1 MIRTQLLLWLVV
13 LGWAGEAGAA
23 IELTLKHGH
32 VTRDTVFVREDAGE
46 TEIEVTARNY
56 AGDQVETV
64 EKDTYMN
71 LGIESPKECKS
82 RLNIRYR
89 ITLPT
94 LIIPA
99 GESVATGTI
108 IFIPIDDKL
117 KGNDEHDEGEEG
129 CDDPPTDSANES
141 DGDDLV
147 LRITGNAGALTV
159 AAGPHIY
166 LVDDDKAST
175 KIALSVSQSSLSKE
189 AGATDIVVTAELNGK
204 EQTTPLTFNLG
215 IKNKPN
221 HAVRDV
227 DYTATNLGRITIPK
241 NKASGQTTITIIP
254 KNQGTGIIQLEGRRD
269 PNAALDEV
277 PLNVI
282 DLDGKSDT
290 NNTHQ
295 RGDRITIHH
304 CQIEL
309 TDPPAAAIKGLTATP
324 SVIREDQGPT
334 NIALTVELQDTLVAD
349 AKVSF
354 TFAAN
359 VDDVSDND
367 ALNALL
373 SDAEPAVRDVH
384 YTATI
389 GSLTIRQ
396 GETVGT
402 TTLTLTPTDNER
414 ENSAKAFKLKAAI
427 GTALMLT
434 AIKITDDETTSE
446 NITLEVSHN
455 ELREDAGETDIT
467 VTATLDGKALA
478 KDITVV
484 LVLDASEA
492 ATATHDI
499 DYTAL
504 MRSVPIPA
512 GQAQGVQTISI
523 TPKDDGIEDKDE
535 TIILK
540 ALKNPKNDDKKEI
553 AVSTATITLK
563 DTGARAAANPTGDTT
578 PAFIENQPDISAT
591 VGKEMRPL
599 ELPPATGDG
608 DLTYSVSN
616 TLPDGLSFD
625 RATRTIEGT
634 PTAVGTA
641 TIIYTVL
648 DGDEAQPESAVM
660 LFKIAVV
667 EAPPPLVAVAS
678 VASTHSSLR
687 EDGGT
692 TEITLTA
699 ILAAPAPAAETVR
712 FAIVAPTQGP
722 AVVRDV
728 DYSAVLTGSVP
739 IATGATQ
746 ATTTLRLTPFDN
758 DEVAGDTFFGV
769 QATASGGSAQ
779 TDIKI
784 TDDETASTSI
794 ALSVN
799 PHTLHEDAEQTEIT
813 ITATLDGKALAQ
825 DATVKLSIDP
835 ASTAQRDLD
844 YSALFNPTLV
854 IPAASIAGA
863 VSIFIDP
870 VTDSEDEG
878 NETIVLNSAIDG
890 LAGGS
895 ATITLTEAEIPS
907 LASAKGVSPPP
918 AFESHNYPNPF
929 NSVTT
934 IQYALPT
941 ATDVELT
948 VYNVVGQAVRT
959 LVAEHQRT
967 GHYAVEWDATDASG
981 RSVSA
986 GIYFYCLRADGQ
998 LLAVEKMLLLK

>member
-1 MIRTQLLLWLVV
+1 MT
-13 LGWAGEAGAA
+13 
-23 IELTLKHGH
+23 
-32 VTRDTVFVREDAGE
+32 
-46 TEIEVTARNY
+46 
-56 AGDQVETV
+56 
-64 EKDTYMN
+64 
-71 LGIESPKECKS
+71 S

-99 GESVATGTI
+99 GESAATETI
-108 IFIPIDDKL
+108 TFIPIDDEL
-117 KGNDEHDEGEEG
+117 KGNDEHDEGEG
-129 CDDPPTDSANES
+129 GDACDDPTKDNTST

-147 LRITGNAGALTV
+147 LQITGNAGTHPV
-159 AAGPHIY
+159 TTKPHIY

-204 EQTTPLTFNLG
+204 ELTTPLTFNLG
-215 IKNKPN
+215 IETASN

-227 DYTATNLGRITIPK
+227 DYTATSLGRITIPK

-254 KNQGTGIIQLEGRRD
+254 KNQGTGIIQLEGRPN
-269 PNAALDEV
+269 PNA
-277 PLNVI
+277 
-282 DLDGKSDT
+282 G
-290 NNTHQ
+290 
-295 RGDRITIHH
+295 ITIRP

-334 NIALTVELQDTLVAD
+334 NIALTVELQDTLAAD
-349 AKVSF
+349 AEVSF
-354 TFAAN
+354 TFAAD

-389 GSLTIRQ
+389 SGLTIRQ

-434 AIKITDDETTSE
+434 AIKITDDETASR

-535 TIILK
+535 KIILK
-540 ALKNPKNDDKKEI
+540 ALKNPKNDDNKEI

-578 PAFIENQPDISAT
+578 PAFVENQPDISAT

-641 TIIYTVL
+641 TIIYTVI
-648 DGDEAQPESAVM
+648 DGDEAQPESAAM

-699 ILAAPAPAAETVR
+699 MLAAPAPAAETVR

-739 IATGATQ
+739 IASGATQ
-746 ATTTLRLTPFDN
+746 ATTLLRLTPFDN
-758 DEVAGDTFFGV
+758 DEVDGDTFFGV

-794 ALSVN
+794 ALSVS

-813 ITATLDGKALAQ
+813 ITATLDGKTLAQ

-854 IPAASIAGA
+854 IPADSIAGA
-863 VSIFIDP
+863 VSLFIDP
-870 VTDSEDEG
+870 AADSEDEG

-895 ATITLTEAEIPS
+895 ATITLTEVETPP
-907 LASAKGVSPPP
+907 LTSAKGVSPPP

-959 LVAEHQRT
+959 LVAEHQRA

-981 RSVSA
+981 HSVSA

-998 LLAVEKMLLLK
+998 LRTVEKMLLLK